1 MKRKRRNAA
10 TQTHTNSTITK
21 NSKIILIIA
30 WKLSKPKGSNSSDP
44 IGSKEGDNILVTEY
58 GENSK
63 LDGLENITIH
73 PRWVPTLSSD

>member
-1 MKRKRRNAA
+1 M
-10 TQTHTNSTITK
+10 K

-30 WKLSKPKGSNSSDP
+30 WKLSKPKGSNSSHP

-63 LDGLENITIH
+63 LEVLEIITIH
-73 PRWVPTLSSD
+73 KR